1 MAERRMASHSLQQ
14 LRSRL
19 RKVCVPVAVATPEEL
34 IARAHELVVEQ
45 PFLEFRL
52 DALDQPAA
60 AISLVRDFLA
70 EHPEAVVIATCRS
83 QAAGGGFRGSP
94 GEEVAL
100 LRDAAGAGCQIVDLS
115 LETVEAL
122 THEHRIRQ
130 IDALRGHGAAL
141 LISYHDPK
149 TTRSLEALF
158 HRIERHGPDFIKIV
172 STARRLAHNLAMLRL
187 LVRYSDRANMVA
199 ICMGERGLLSRVL
212 GPRSGSI
219 FTFAAA
225 SEDQATAPGQLTA
238 GALRDIYRLEQID
251 GSTRVYGVVGNPIRQ
266 SMSPLML
273 NAAFRK
279 ESVNAVLLPLRAAS
293 PSAGDP
299 AREPIADLLKVV
311 REIPL
316 HGLSVTMPLKQ
327 SIISQLEK
335 TDPLSGRIGACNTV
349 VRSQE
354 GKLYGFNTDVAGIVH
369 PLEKRLRLKGANIL
383 VLGAGGAARAAVFGL
398 VDRGATVSILNRT
411 PETAHRLARQ
421 SGARVQR
428 RDQLRKQKFDVIV
441 NATSLGMRGHAP
453 GPALEADELNAR
465 LVYELVYNPIETPL
479 VRLARSKG
487 LPVIPGLEMFVH
499 QGARQFEI
507 WTGKPAPEA
516 DMLRVVLHALRHGP
530 GSS

>member
-1 MAERRMASHSLQQ
+1 MAQRLMPAHALLQ

-19 RKVCVPVAVATPEEL
+19 RKVCVPVAAATPEDL
-34 IARAHELVVEQ
+34 IARARALVVEQ

-52 DALDQPAA
+52 DALDAPGA
-60 AISLVRDFLA
+60 AIPLIREFIA
-70 EHPEAVVIATCRS
+70 GHPEAVVIATCRRK
-83 QAAGGGFRGSP
+83 AAAGGFRGSAHD
-94 GEEVAL
+94 EIAL
-100 LRDAAGAGCQIVDLS
+100 LAEAAEAGCHIVDLS

-130 IDALRGHGAAL
+130 VDALRGHGAAL

-149 TTRSLEALF
+149 TTRSLEAIF
-158 HRIERHGPDFIKIV
+158 HRIERHAPDFIKIV

-199 ICMGERGLLSRVL
+199 ICMGERGLPSRVL
-212 GPRSGSI
+212 GPRTGSI

-225 SEDQATAPGQLTA
+225 SEEEATAPGQLSA
-238 GALRDIYRLEQID
+238 SALRDIYRLDQID
-251 GSTRVYGVVGNPIRQ
+251 GSTRVYAVAGNPIRQ
-266 SMSPLML
+266 SLSPLML

-279 ESVNAVLLPLRAAS
+279 ESVNAVLLPLRTAT
-293 PSAGDP
+293 PSAADP
-299 AREPIADLLKVV
+299 AREPVTDLLKVV

-316 HGLSVTMPLKQ
+316 HGLSVTMPLKR
-327 SIISQLEK
+327 SIIPYLEK
-335 TDPLSGRIGACNTV
+335 TDPLSGKIGACNTV

-354 GKLYGFNTDVAGIVH
+354 GKLYGFNTDVAGIVY
-369 PLEKRLRLKGANIL
+369 PLEKRLRLKGANVL

-398 VDRGATVSILNRT
+398 VDRGATVSVLNRT
-411 PETAHRLARQ
+411 AETAHRLARQ

-453 GPALEADELNAR
+453 GPALEPEELNAR

-487 LPVIPGLEMFVH
+487 IPVIPGLEMFVH

-507 WTGKPAPEA
+507 WTGKPAPET
-516 DMLRVVLHALRHGP
+516 DMLRVVLHALRHGAA
-530 GSS
+530 SS